1 MTQLT
6 SPQTT
11 AISAS
16 YFGLTEQ
23 AVGYNFGPVEAWP
36 TITDTISRSLSVWS
50 PGNGTISGVAW
61 ANLNPSP
68 GVYNWTAL
76 DSWIALC
83 QKNHVEMIYTLCS
96 PPAWAGGSNPDPA
109 AYKSFMTALIN
120 HVGNAIQYYEGY
132 NEYNASS
139 SIFSGST
146 SNLVALQKALY
157 ETVHQLSPTS
167 LVLSPTYTGLGGQP
181 MTNFLQA
188 GGGAYFDIA
197 AMHGYVDAN
206 GESIIQSFN
215 NFKNALVAGGAG
227 NKPIWD
233 TEWSWWPDNPPPQDV
248 QAAFLSTS
256 LILQSALGVQREVYY
271 AYDSLDHGIY
281 NQTTGALTQAGVA
294 FQTTT
299 EWLLGATMVAGCQV
313 SGTTYSVPLLE
324 GGQSTQIVWNSAGN
338 STYAAGSFT
347 QYKDLTGAI
356 HNIVGGQVTIGEKP
370 ILLMTPNATTSTA
383 PADKTAP
390 SAPTIA
396 SFSTDSGVLGDRITN
411 DNTLTLS
418 GTAEANSTVKL
429 YDGTTLLGNALAN
442 GAGAWSYTTATLAN
456 GSHSFK
462 ATATDAAGNTS
473 AASTALSAAIDT
485 VAPVTPTIVSFST
498 DSGVVGDHIT
508 NDNTLTLSGTAEANS
523 TVKLYDGT
531 TLLGNALAN
540 SAGAWSY
547 TTATLANGS
556 HSFKAIATDAA
567 GNTGATSASLAVT
580 VSPTAPSATTPAA
593 PAADRTAPSAPT
605 IASFSTDSGVVGD
618 HITNDNTLT
627 LSGTA
632 EANATVKI
640 YDGTTL
646 LNSVTASGTGAWSYT
661 TPALSNGAHGLTATA
676 TDAAGNT
683 GAASTAVSV
692 TIDTVAPLVTQTTAT
707 PSTGTALPGDTV
719 ALTLTLS
726 ERVTITGT
734 PTLALNNGGTA
745 TYAGGSGSDI
755 LTFKYTV
762 GLNDNA
768 VSALAVTAIGLLNG
782 AGIKDVA
789 GNTANLSGALTTFS
803 GLQIDPPVPPVS
815 TAPQTTIAVHVSGDE
830 YQGLPEF
837 RLLADG
843 QQVGGIHTVTADHAL
858 GQWQTVNFDLDAS
871 IPLNDIRVEFLNDA
885 YGGSAGKDRNLYVD
899 SIEVN
904 GAKLLSQDA
913 IYDRNGAPDLPGQA
927 VMSWAGAL
935 VFDATGQNGHVAAPS
950 DGTTHPTAPHT
961 TIAVHVSG
969 DEYQG
974 FPEFRLLAD
983 GQQVGEIHTL
993 TADHGLA
1000 QWETVNFE
1008 LDASIPLNDIRVEFL
1023 NDAYGGSADKDRNLY
1038 VDSIEVNGA
1047 KLLSQDAIYDRNGAP
1062 DLPGQAVMSWAG
1074 ALVFDAADHNVG
1086 AGTFTTTLANGSHNF
1101 TATAA
1106 DPAGNTGGPSAA
1118 LAFTVD
1124 TSKAGHGSGE
1134 QPSGSI
1140 DLRTLGLTEDPTV
1153 RAVIDEIIQQHI
1165 DNLREQ
1171 WLENHGL
1178 NAPTLQQDAPTLH
1191 QIEIAT
1197 GFGSDGPDTLVGG
1210 PNADVLF
1217 AGSGQHAIMKG
1228 MGGADTFVIGKDHV
1242 DATIT
1247 DFTPGVDKLV
1257 FISPAEYG
1265 NRTVQIQ
1272 QELGNAVVTVGD
1284 DHVVLTGVDLHQLHP
1299 HDLMKF
1305 LV

>member
-83 QKNHVEMIYTLCS
+83 QKNHVEMVYTLCS

-146 SNLVALQKALY
+146 SNLVALQKVLY

-181 MTNFLQA
+181 MTNFLNA

-197 AMHGYVDAN
+197 AMHGYVDVN

-256 LILQSALGVQREVYY
+256 LILQSALGVQRELYY
-271 AYDSLDHGIY
+271 AYDSIDHGIY

-396 SFSTDSGVLGDRITN
+396 SFSTDSGVVGDHITN
-411 DNTLTLS
+411 DSTLTLS
-418 GTAEANSTVKL
+418 GMAEANSTIKL

-456 GSHSFK
+456 GSHSFR

-473 AASTALSAAIDT
+473 AAS
-485 VAPVTPTIVSFST
+485 
-498 DSGVVGDHIT
+498 
-508 NDNTLTLSGTAEANS
+508 
-523 TVKLYDGT
+523 
-531 TLLGNALAN
+531 
-540 SAGAWSY
+540 
-547 TTATLANGS
+547 
-556 HSFKAIATDAA
+556 
-567 GNTGATSASLAVT
+567 ASLAVT
-580 VSPTAPSATTPAA
+580 VDPTAPNAPTPTA
-593 PAADRTAPSAPT
+593 PASDKTAPSAPT

-627 LSGTA
+627 LTGTA
-632 EANATVKI
+632 EANSTLKL
-640 YDGTTL
+640 YDGATL
-646 LNSVTASGTGAWSYT
+646 LGTTTTNGSGAWNYT
-661 TPALSNGAHGLTATA
+661 TAALSNGAHSLTATA
-676 TDAAGNT
+676 TDVAGNT
-683 GAASTAVSV
+683 GAASTALSV
-692 TIDTVAPLVTQTTAT
+692 TIDKVAPLVTQTTAT
-707 PSTGTALPGDTV
+707 PSTGTALPGDTI

-726 ERVTITGT
+726 EPVTITGT

-762 GLNDNA
+762 GLNDST
-768 VSALAVTAIGLLNG
+768 VSALGVTAIGLSNG

-803 GLQIDPPVPPVS
+803 GLHVDPPVPPVS
-815 TAPQTTIAVHVSGDE
+815 PTVPHTTIAVHVSGDE
-830 YQGLPEF
+830 YQGSPEF
-837 RLLADG
+837 RLLVDG

-858 GQWQTVNFDLDAS
+858 GQWQTVGFDLDAS
-871 IPLNDIRVEFLNDA
+871 IPLNE
-885 YGGSAGKDRNLYVD
+885 
-899 SIEVN
+899 
-904 GAKLLSQDA
+904 
-913 IYDRNGAPDLPGQA
+913 
-927 VMSWAGAL
+927 
-935 VFDATGQNGHVAAPS
+935 
-950 DGTTHPTAPHT
+950 
-961 TIAVHVSG
+961 
-969 DEYQG
+969 
-974 FPEFRLLAD
+974 
-983 GQQVGEIHTL
+983 
-993 TADHGLA
+993 
-1000 QWETVNFE
+1000 
-1008 LDASIPLNDIRVEFL
+1008 IRVEFL

-1038 VDSIEVNGA
+1038 VDSIEVNGVR
-1047 KLLSQDAIYDRNGAP
+1047 LLSQDAIYDRNGAS
-1062 DLPGQAVMSWAG
+1062 DLPGQTNMPWVG
-1074 ALVFDAADHNVG
+1074 ALVFDVAGHNLGVGTLTANSTVKLYDGATLLGNALADGSG
-1086 AGTFTTTLANGSHNF
+1086 AGSLTATTLANGSHSSKA
-1101 TATAA
+1101 TATDA
-1106 DPAGNTGGPSAA
+1106 AGNTGGPSAT

-1124 TSKAGHGSGE
+1124 AETLHKIERATGIDFIG
-1134 QPSGSI
+1134 QDSGS
-1140 DLRTLGLTEDPTV
+1140 
-1153 RAVIDEIIQQHI
+1153 
-1165 DNLREQ
+1165 
-1171 WLENHGL
+1171 NHTQL
-1178 NAPTLQQDAPTLH
+1178 NAFMPDDYYRQADGGIVVQHPTAPVITESH
-1191 QIEIAT
+1191 PHEKIV
-1197 GFGSDGPDTLVGG
+1197 SGPT
-1210 PNADVLF
+1210 
-1217 AGSGQHAIMKG
+1217 S
-1228 MGGADTFVIGKDHV
+1228 
-1242 DATIT
+1242 
-1247 DFTPGVDKLV
+1247 
-1257 FISPAEYG
+1257 
-1265 NRTVQIQ
+1265 
-1272 QELGNAVVTVGD
+1272 
-1284 DHVVLTGVDLHQLHP
+1284 VDLHQMQP
-1299 HDLMKF
+1299 HDLINL